1 MKNTLILLLLAAAA
15 SAQPAPRVVDI
26 SAKRFEFTPTVITLK
41 KDEPV
46 TIRLSSLDRSH
57 GLLID
62 ALGVDLTRLVV
73 RFGIDSNKLVNEAR
87 ECRDLDAFLL
97 RLTSGRRCR
106 ARPVA
111 EHAADGQHG
120 RNRC

>member
-1 MKNTLILLLLAAAA
+1 VKNTLILLLLAAAV

-46 TIRLSSLDRSH
+46 TIRLSSSDRSH

-62 ALGVDLTRLVV
+62 ALGVDLDAEDGKPGEVTITPHQAGRFPAICDHYCGSGHGNMKMVFVV
-73 RFGIDSNKLVNEAR
+73 E
-87 ECRDLDAFLL
+87 
-97 RLTSGRRCR
+97 
-106 ARPVA
+106 
-111 EHAADGQHG
+111 
-120 RNRC
+120 